1 MIISGKNSIEEA
13 FVAKK
18 TINRVYIN
26 NKIHDDFC
34 ERIVKYCKQNGIRYD
49 FVDKK
54 ILDKFSLHNQGYV
67 AEITD
72 YEYSSLD
79 EILNSKKEKGSFII
93 LLDGVEDPHNLGSI
107 TRVADCVGVDGIVI
121 ENRHCCNVN
130 ETVYKTS
137 CGAINHVKIA
147 KVTNLND
154 TIKYLKKNG
163 VWVFACDM
171 DGADVFSSD
180 LTGNVAIVL
189 GGEGQGV
196 SMLTKKLCDGVV
208 SLPMFGKVN
217 SLNVSTAC
225 SAIVYEIVR
234 QRQKNG

>member
-18 TINRVYIN
+18 TINRVYIH
-26 NKIHDDFC
+26 NKIHDAFC
-34 ERIVKYCKQNGIRYD
+34 EKIVKNCKQNGIRYD

-54 ILDKFSLHNQGYV
+54 LLDKFSVHNQGYV
-67 AEITD
+67 AEVTD
-72 YEYSSLD
+72 YEYSTLD
-79 EILNSKKEKGSFII
+79 DILSSSKEGGNFII

-107 TRVADCVGVDGIVI
+107 TRVADCAGVDGIVI
-121 ENRHCCNVN
+121 ENRRCCNVN

-147 KVTNLND
+147 KVSNLND
-154 TIKYLKKNG
+154 TIKTLKKNG
-163 VWVFACDM
+163 VWIYACDM
-171 DGADVFSSD
+171 DGENVSCTNMLGS
-180 LTGNVAIVL
+180 VAIVL
-189 GGEGQGV
+189 GGEGKGI
-196 SMLTKKLCDGVV
+196 SALTKKLCDGVV

-234 QRQKNG
+234 QRQNNG